1 MVRIRIQTE
10 SCFEPGA
17 AGKPSRAGCPAL
29 RLLALVTWLVFAN
42 GPDAGV
48 ASQVFV
54 GEHAVLPGDVV
65 QVPIVF
71 TNAPGVASA
80 SVTLRFDPSLVE
92 PVSLSGPEGP
102 SGFAVAASIQDTT
115 WQIAAARASGLTQSS
130 GVLAVATLRAR
141 PGTVA
146 GLIAPLTVAGYR
158 LQGQHG
164 RPLPVAPGS
173 ALPQGQITIVDLQT
187 DRDGNGLPDWWEE
200 RFFGRTAAVDPAAD
214 PDADGMGNWQ
224 EYLAGTHPLDD
235 ASALRIR
242 LERVAA
248 GAVYLWIVSV
258 PGKAYQFEQSVDL
271 RNWEP
276 AGTPIRATGNGL
288 ELALPAPPHES
299 AFYRVRL
306 VP

>member
-1 MVRIRIQTE
+1 MI
-10 SCFEPGA
+10 
-17 AGKPSRAGCPAL
+17 
-29 RLLALVTWLVFAN
+29 WLVLPI

-54 GEHAVLPGDVV
+54 GEHAVLPGDEVR
-65 QVPIVF
+65 VPILF

-92 PVSLSGPEGP
+92 PVSVAGPDGT
-102 SGFAVAASIQDTT
+102 SGFAVAASVRDTT
-115 WQIAAARASGLTQSS
+115 WQIVAARESGLAQSS

-173 ALPQGQITIVDLQT
+173 APPQGQVTVVDLQT

-200 RFFGRTAAVDPAAD
+200 RFFGRPAAADPAAD
-214 PDADGMGNWQ
+214 PDVDGMGNWQ
-224 EYLAGTHPLDD
+224 EYLAGTHPLDA
-235 ASALRIR
+235 ASALRLR
-242 LERVAA
+242 LERVVA
-248 GAVYLWIVSV
+248 GTVYLWLDSV

-276 AGTPIRATGNGL
+276 AGTPVQATGNGL
-288 ELALPAPPHES
+288 ELALPAPSHAS